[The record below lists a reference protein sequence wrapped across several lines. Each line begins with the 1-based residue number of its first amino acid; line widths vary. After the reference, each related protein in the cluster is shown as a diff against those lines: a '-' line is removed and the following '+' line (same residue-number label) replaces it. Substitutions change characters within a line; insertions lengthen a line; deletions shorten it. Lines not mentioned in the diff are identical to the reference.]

1 MLNEAIIIINKISKL
16 ISDEHHDDTDD
27 AAIVVYIS
35 FFNNENMIPK
45 MEVILCTVKK
55 LRLHDDGNF

>member
-16 ISDEHHDDTDD
+16 ISDEHHDG
-27 AAIVVYIS
+27 AIVVYIS

-45 MEVILCTVKK
+45 MEVILCT
-55 LRLHDDGNF
+55 LSEEATFA